1 MLSNLPN
8 ERCLKECV
16 DKQNAECFYTSEN
29 LILSKID
36 GNKWSE
42 EKVKKPKRGRKFV
55 GCCAPGSAVKISA

>member
-36 GNKWSE
+36 GNK
-42 EKVKKPKRGRKFV
+42 
-55 GCCAPGSAVKISA
+55 